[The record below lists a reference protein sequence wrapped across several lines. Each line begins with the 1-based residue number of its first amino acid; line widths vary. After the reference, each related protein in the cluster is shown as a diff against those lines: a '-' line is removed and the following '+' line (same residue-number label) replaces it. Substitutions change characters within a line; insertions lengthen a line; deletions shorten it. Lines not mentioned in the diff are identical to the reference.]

1 MATQWL
7 VMFNPLKFEVI
18 IFSRKRTKLYHLL
31 VLMNNQP
38 INEVNAHKHLG
49 IIRFN
54 DCTWH
59 EHLETVADE
68 ASKRIN
74 VMHKINCDRKL
85 LQTIKFPVS
94 DNCLNTLILFGT
106 TVRST
111 RQTN

>member
-1 MATQWL
+1 MQ
-7 VMFNPLKFEVI
+7 VPFNPLKSEVI
-18 IFSRKRTKLYHLL
+18 IFSRKRTKPYHPL
-31 VLMNNQP
+31 VLMDYQP

-59 EHLETVADE
+59 EHPETVAAE

-74 VMHKINCDRKL
+74 VMHKIKFKRDRKS
-85 LQTIKFPVS
+85 LQTIHFPVS
-94 DNCLNTLILFGT
+94 DNCWNTLILFGT